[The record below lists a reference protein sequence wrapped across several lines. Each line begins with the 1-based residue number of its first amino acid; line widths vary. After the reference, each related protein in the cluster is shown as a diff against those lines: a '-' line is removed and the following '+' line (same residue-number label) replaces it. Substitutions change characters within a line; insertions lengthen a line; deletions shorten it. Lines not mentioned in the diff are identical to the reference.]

1 MFDLYV
7 NYLGDIVL
15 DTWSKETP
23 SMKVKAKDGRE
34 LSVDALDIVATKWS
48 DRPGLAIAAV
58 NKEPEESL
66 TLFLNFHSAKGNVK
80 LFTISGNST
89 ESYNDMGHEEVR
101 IEESEAGAF
110 RMGMEIALKAHSV
123 NVIWIEE

>member
-1 MFDLYV
+1 MSFRL
-7 NYLGDIVL
+7 
-15 DTWSKETP
+15 
-23 SMKVKAKDGRE
+23 
-34 LSVDALDIVATKWS
+34 
-48 DRPGLAIAAV
+48 
-58 NKEPEESL
+58 
-66 TLFLNFHSAKGNVK
+66 K

>member
-1 MFDLYV
+1 M
-7 NYLGDIVL
+7 
-15 DTWSKETP
+15 
-23 SMKVKAKDGRE
+23 
-34 LSVDALDIVATKWS
+34 
-48 DRPGLAIAAV
+48 